1 MLALSKSACKTNSA
15 GNILCSRY
23 DARMTSQANTQNV
36 IAALLSAIESRDLRA
51 IRNALHPN
59 ATWQNVPHAPVHGRE
74 SVMALLA
81 GIVCWSDKVRWDV
94 VSVVTQ
100 GSAGWLERLDRFWLA
115 GEEYSVAC
123 NGIFTID
130 PETQTVL
137 AVRDY
142 VDLGE
147 WRSRVG
153 SVLADFSGRSPA
165 TVVQRHGA
173 AVERLD
179 PVAMAAD
186 YALDAVLERPGA
198 SYEGWYAIADY
209 FDSVPS
215 RLAGGELTFGS
226 MAAMGSDKVRLS
238 WRITKGKDVVVSGA
252 DTFQIVAGRITHQVT
267 TLSEGDF

>member
-1 MLALSKSACKTNSA
+1 
-15 GNILCSRY
+15 
-23 DARMTSQANTQNV
+23 
-36 IAALLSAIESRDLRA
+36 
-51 IRNALHPN
+51 
-59 ATWQNVPHAPVHGRE
+59 
-74 SVMALLA
+74 
-81 GIVCWSDKVRWDV
+81 
-94 VSVVTQ
+94 
-100 GSAGWLERLDRFWLA
+100 
-115 GEEYSVAC
+115 
-123 NGIFTID
+123 
-130 PETQTVL
+130 
-137 AVRDY
+137 
-142 VDLGE
+142 
-147 WRSRVG
+147 
-153 SVLADFSGRSPA
+153 VLADFSGRSPA

-226 MAAMGSDKVRLS
+226 MAAMGSDEVRLS
-238 WRITKGKDVVVSGA
+238 WRITKCNDVVVSGA

>member
-1 MLALSKSACKTNSA
+1 
-15 GNILCSRY
+15 
-23 DARMTSQANTQNV
+23 MTSKATTQNV
-36 IAALLSAIESRDLRA
+36 IAVLLSAIESRDLRA
-51 IRNALHPN
+51 IRNALHPS
-59 ATWQNVPHAPVHGRE
+59 ATWQNIPHAPVHGRE

-81 GIVCWSDKVRWDV
+81 GIVCWSDKVQWDV
-94 VSVVTQ
+94 VSVVIENNV
-100 GSAGWLERLDRFWLA
+100 GWLERLDRFWLA
-115 GEEYSVAC
+115 GEEHSVAC

-137 AVRDY
+137 SVRDY

-153 SVLADFSGRSPA
+153 PVLADLSGRSPA
-165 TVVQRHGA
+165 AVVERHRV

-186 YALDAVLERPGA
+186 YALDAVLDRPGA
-198 SYEGWYAIADY
+198 RYEGWYAIADY

-215 RLAGGELTFGS
+215 RLAGRQLTFGS
-226 MAAMGSDKVRLS
+226 MEAIGSDRVKLS
-238 WRITKGKDVVVSGA
+238 WRITTGVEATVSGH
-252 DTFQIVAGRITHQVT
+252 DTFQIVAGRIAHQVT

>member
-1 MLALSKSACKTNSA
+1 MLAVSKSACKTDSA

-23 DARMTSQANTQNV
+23 DARMTSQATTQNV
-36 IAALLSAIESRDLRA
+36 IAVLLSAIESRDLRA
-51 IRNALHPN
+51 IRNALHPS

-81 GIVCWSDKVRWDV
+81 SIVCWSDKVQWDV
-94 VSVVTQ
+94 VSVVIENNV
-100 GSAGWLERLDRFWLA
+100 GWLERLDRFWID

-130 PETQTVL
+130 PATQTVL
-137 AVRDY
+137 SVRDY

-153 SVLADFSGRSPA
+153 PVLADFSRRSPDA
-165 TVVQRHGA
+165 VVQRHRA

-179 PVAMAAD
+179 PVTMAAD
-186 YALDAVLERPGA
+186 YALNAVLERPGA
-198 SYEGWYAIADY
+198 CFESYYAIADY

-215 RLAGGELTFGS
+215 RLAGRKLTFGPMES
-226 MAAMGSDKVRLS
+226 IGSDRVKLS
-238 WRITKGKDVVVSGA
+238 WRITEGVEAAVSGH
-252 DTFQIVAGRITHQVT
+252 DTFQIVAGRIAHQVT